1 MKFVRIFFI
10 SLGIL
15 SLVSILVFGISL
27 LFSPSGAPGGGADM
41 SSGAISPEMVEQAQ
55 KMASRIGRRMAWVMV
70 LLSGVMQIGAWT
82 AAGLKLHALRGA
94 GYPASKKLEMLE
106 AIDIYFD
113 LPLYFGLLGSVGSF
127 IMVTFFP
134 DAGLMF
140 AYASTA
146 MGIIV
151 SVILRL
157 GYHTPFKQ
165 ELLLSVELPVN

>member
-1 MKFVRIFFI
+1 MKFLRGFFI
-10 SLGIL
+10 SLGVL
-15 SLVSILVFGISL
+15 SLAAIIVFGVSL
-27 LFSPSGAPGGGADM
+27 LFSPSGAPGTAEET
-41 SSGAISPEMVEQAQ
+41 GAISPEMVAQAQ
-55 KMASRIGRRMAWVMV
+55 EMAARIGRRLAWVMV
-70 LLSGVMQIGAWT
+70 LASAVMQIGAWI
-82 AAGLKLHALRGA
+82 AAGLKLHAVRKTDHSA
-94 GYPASKKLEMLE
+94 TKKLQLLE

-127 IMVTFFP
+127 ILVTFFP

-165 ELLLSVELPVN
+165 ELLQSVDVPVS

>member
-1 MKFVRIFFI
+1 MKFLRGFFI
-10 SLGIL
+10 LFGVL
-15 SLVSILVFGISL
+15 SLAAILIFGISL
-27 LFSPSGAPGGGADM
+27 LLSPSGAPGGAAEG
-41 SSGAISPEMVEQAQ
+41 GAISPEVLAQAQ
-55 KMASRIGRRMAWVMV
+55 ETAARIGRRMAWVMV
-70 LLSGVMQIGAWT
+70 LASAAMQAGAWI
-82 AAGLKLHALRGA
+82 AAGLKLHAVRLSDYSA
-94 GYPASKKLEMLE
+94 DKKLQLLD
-106 AIDIYFD
+106 AIDVYFD
-113 LPLYFGLLGSVGSF
+113 LPLYFGLLGSVASF

-165 ELLLSVELPVN
+165 ELLQSV

>member
-1 MKFVRIFFI
+1 MRFLRGLFI
-10 SLGIL
+10 SLGVL
-15 SLVSILVFGISL
+15 SLAAILVFGISL
-27 LFSPSGAPGGGADM
+27 LLSPSEAPGGGAE
-41 SSGAISPEMVEQAQ
+41 SGALSPEMIAQARET
-55 KMASRIGRRMAWVMV
+55 AARIGRRMAWVMV
-70 LLSGVMQIGAWT
+70 LASAAMQAGAWI
-82 AAGLKLHALRGA
+82 AAGLKLHALRMTE
-94 GYPASKKLEMLE
+94 YPADKKLQLLE
-106 AIDIYFD
+106 AIDVYFD

-165 ELLLSVELPVN
+165 ELLQSVD

>member
-1 MKFVRIFFI
+1 MKFLRGFFI
-10 SLGIL
+10 SLGVL
-15 SLVSILVFGISL
+15 SLAGILIFGVSL
-27 LFSPSGAPGGGADM
+27 LLSPSGAPGAAAE
-41 SSGAISPEMVEQAQ
+41 SGAISPEMVAEAQ
-55 KMASRIGRRMAWVMV
+55 EMAARIGRRMAWVMV
-70 LLSGVMQIGAWT
+70 LASAVLQAGAWV
-82 AAGLKLHALRGA
+82 AATLKLRTVRTADS
-94 GYPASKKLEMLE
+94 PPDKKLQLLE

-127 IMVTFFP
+127 ILVTFFP

-165 ELLLSVELPVN
+165 ELLQSV

>member
-1 MKFVRIFFI
+1 MKGIRGFFM
-10 SLGIL
+10 SMGVL
-15 SLVSILVFGISL
+15 SLVAILIFGISL
-27 LFSPSGAPGGGADM
+27 LFKPSGAPVAQGA
-41 SSGAISPEMVEQAQ
+41 GAISPEMMAQAQ
-55 KMASRIGRRMAWVMV
+55 ELAARIGRRMAWVMI
-70 LLSGVMQIGAWT
+70 LISAALQLGAWT
-82 AAGLKLHALRGA
+82 AAGLKLRSLRLA
-94 GYPASKKLEMLE
+94 PHSPTKKLQLLDT
-106 AIDIYFD
+106 IDIYFD

-127 IMVTFFP
+127 IVITFFP

-165 ELLLSVELPVN
+165 ELLMASESE

>member
-1 MKFVRIFFI
+1 MRFLRGFFI
-10 SLGIL
+10 SLGVLTLAAIL
-15 SLVSILVFGISL
+15 LFGISL
-27 LFSPSGAPGGGADM
+27 LSSPLGAPGGGER
-41 SSGAISPEMVEQAQ
+41 SGALSPEMIAQAQ
-55 KMASRIGRRMAWVMV
+55 QAAARIGRRMAWVMV
-70 LLSGVMQIGAWT
+70 IVSAAMQVGAWI
-82 AAGLKLHALRGA
+82 AAGIKLHALRMA
-94 GYPASKKLEMLE
+94 DYAAEKKLQLLD

-165 ELLLSVELPVN
+165 ELLHSIDDSVI

>member
-1 MKFVRIFFI
+1 MKFLRGLFI
-10 SLGIL
+10 SLGVL
-15 SLVSILVFGISL
+15 SLAAIMVFGVSL
-27 LFSPSGAPGGGADM
+27 LLSPSGAPGGGAE
-41 SSGAISPEMVEQAQ
+41 SGAISPEMVAQAQ
-55 KMASRIGRRMAWVMV
+55 EVAARIGRRMAWVMV
-70 LLSGVMQIGAWT
+70 LTSALMQIGAWI
-82 AAGLKLHALRGA
+82 AAGLKLHAVRMS
-94 GYPASKKLEMLE
+94 GYTPCIKLQLLE
-106 AIDIYFD
+106 SIDVYFD
-113 LPLYFGLLGSVGSF
+113 LPLYLGLLGSVGSF

-165 ELLLSVELPVN
+165 ELLLAVDAPVS

>member
-1 MKFVRIFFI
+1 MKFLRGFFVF
-10 SLGIL
+10 LGVL
-15 SLVSILVFGISL
+15 ALLGLLVVGVTL
-27 LFSPSGAPGGGADM
+27 LLKPTEAPVSEGV
-41 SSGAISPEMVEQAQ
+41 GAISAEMVAEAREL
-55 KMASRIGRRMAWVMV
+55 ASLVGQRMAWVMV
-70 LLSGVMQIGAWT
+70 LFSVGLQVAAWV
-82 AAGLKLHALRGA
+82 AALAKLRALKRTDLGTE
-94 GYPASKKLEMLE
+94 KTLEVLD

-127 IMVTFFP
+127 IVITFFP

-157 GYHTPFKQ
+157 GYHTPYKQ
-165 ELLLSVELPVN
+165 QLLTTPIVAK

>member
-1 MKFVRIFFI
+1 MKFLRGFFI
-10 SLGIL
+10 SLGVLALAAIM
-15 SLVSILVFGISL
+15 IFGVSL
-27 LFSPSGAPGGGADM
+27 LMSPSGAPGAAEE
-41 SSGAISPEMVEQAQ
+41 SGAISPEMVAQAQ
-55 KMASRIGRRMAWVMV
+55 EMAARIGRRLAWVMV
-70 LLSGVMQIGAWT
+70 LASAAMQAGAWI
-82 AAGLKLHALRGA
+82 AAGIKLHTVRKTDFT
-94 GYPASKKLEMLE
+94 ASKKLQLLD

-113 LPLYFGLLGSVGSF
+113 LPLYFGLLGSVASF
-127 IMVTFFP
+127 ILVTFFP

-165 ELLLSVELPVN
+165 ELLTAADLPAS

>member
-1 MKFVRIFFI
+1 MKFLRGFFI
-10 SLGIL
+10 SLGVL
-15 SLVSILVFGISL
+15 SLAAILTFGVSL
-27 LFSPSGAPGGGADM
+27 LFAPAGAPGAAED
-41 SSGAISPEMVEQAQ
+41 SGAISPEMVAQAQ
-55 KMASRIGRRMAWVMV
+55 EMAARIGRRLAWVMV
-70 LLSGVMQIGAWT
+70 LVSAVMQIGAWI
-82 AAGLKLHALRGA
+82 AAGLKLRSVRTADRSVA
-94 GYPASKKLEMLE
+94 KKLQLLE

-127 IMVTFFP
+127 ILITFFP

-157 GYHTPFKQ
+157 GYQTPYKQ
-165 ELLLSVELPVN
+165 ELLQSVDVPATT

>member
-1 MKFVRIFFI
+1 MKFIRGFFI
-10 SLGIL
+10 FLGVL
-15 SLVSILVFGISL
+15 SLAAILIFGISL
-27 LFSPSGAPGGGADM
+27 LFSPAGAPG
-41 SSGAISPEMVEQAQ
+41 STPEQTGAISPEMVAQAQ
-55 KMASRIGRRMAWVMV
+55 EMAARIGRRLAWVMV
-70 LLSGVMQIGAWT
+70 LASAVMQIGAWI
-82 AAGLKLHALRGA
+82 AAGLKLHAVRKSGHSA
-94 GYPASKKLEMLE
+94 GKQLQLLE

-127 IMVTFFP
+127 ILITFFP

-165 ELLLSVELPVN
+165 ELLQSVDVPVN

>member
-1 MKFVRIFFI
+1 MKVVRPFFF
-10 SLGIL
+10 SLGVLALAAIL
-15 SLVSILVFGISL
+15 IFGISL
-27 LFSPSGAPGGGADM
+27 LLKPSGAPLAQGA
-41 SSGAISPEMVEQAQ
+41 GAISPEMMAQAQ
-55 KMASRIGRRMAWVMV
+55 EMVARIGRRMAWVMV
-70 LLSGVMQIGAWT
+70 LLSAVLQLGAWV
-82 AAGLKLHALRGA
+82 AAAAKMKTVRKAEYGA
-94 GYPASKKLEMLE
+94 EKKLQLLE

-127 IMVTFFP
+127 IVITFFP
-134 DAGLMF
+134 NAGLMF

-165 ELLLSVELPVN
+165 ELLKACDACVK

>member
-1 MKFVRIFFI
+1 MKFLRGFFI
-10 SLGIL
+10 TFGVLALAAIL
-15 SLVSILVFGISL
+15 IFGVSL
-27 LFSPSGAPGGGADM
+27 LLSPSGAPGGGNE
-41 SSGAISPEMVEQAQ
+41 SGAISPEMVAQAQ
-55 KMASRIGRRMAWVMV
+55 EMAARIGRRLAWVMV
-70 LLSGVMQIGAWT
+70 LFSAVLQAGAWI
-82 AAGLKLHALRGA
+82 AATLKIKALRLTDNS
-94 GYPASKKLEMLE
+94 PDKKLQLLE
-106 AIDIYFD
+106 SIDIYFD

-127 IMVTFFP
+127 ILVTFFP

-165 ELLLSVELPVN
+165 ELLQST

>member
-1 MKFVRIFFI
+1 MKFMRAFFMAVGVLALLAIF
-10 SLGIL
+10 
-15 SLVSILVFGISL
+15 VFGVSL
-27 LFSPSGAPGGGADM
+27 LLKPSGAPISQG
-41 SSGAISPEMVEQAQ
+41 SGAISPEMMAHAQ
-55 KMASRIGRRMAWVMV
+55 ELAAKIGRRMAWVMV
-70 LLSGVMQIGAWT
+70 MTSAVLQISAWL
-82 AAGLKLHALRGA
+82 AASLKLKAVKNTDYSTA
-94 GYPASKKLEMLE
+94 KKLELLD

-127 IMVTFFP
+127 IVITFFP

-157 GYHTPFKQ
+157 GYHTPYKH
-165 ELLLSVELPVN
+165 ELLIATEAK

>member
-1 MKFVRIFFI
+1 MKLLRGFFI
-10 SLGIL
+10 FLGVL
-15 SLVSILVFGISL
+15 ALTGALAVGIAFL
-27 LFSPSGAPGGGADM
+27 MKPSEVPVAEGI
-41 SSGAISPEMVEQAQ
+41 GAISPEMVAQAQ
-55 KMASRIGRRMAWVMV
+55 EVAQQLGQRMAWVMV
-70 LLSGVMQIGAWT
+70 LVSAMLQIFAWIAALAKMRILKQSDFGVA
-82 AAGLKLHALRGA
+82 
-94 GYPASKKLEMLE
+94 KKLELLE

-127 IMVTFFP
+127 IVITFFP

-157 GYHTPFKQ
+157 GYNTPFKQ
-165 ELLLSVELPVN
+165 ELLTNPALAE

>member
-1 MKFVRIFFI
+1 MRFLRGFFI
-10 SLGIL
+10 SLGVL
-15 SLVSILVFGISL
+15 SLAAILVFGISL
-27 LFSPSGAPGGGADM
+27 LLSPSGAPGGGAE
-41 SSGAISPEMVEQAQ
+41 SGVISPEMVEQAQ
-55 KMASRIGRRMAWVMV
+55 VMAARIGRRMAWVMV
-70 LLSGVMQIGAWT
+70 LASALLQGGAWI
-82 AAGLKLHALRGA
+82 AATLKLRGVRMTDNEP
-94 GYPASKKLEMLE
+94 GKKLQLLD

-127 IMVTFFP
+127 IMITFFP

-157 GYHTPFKQ
+157 GYHTPYKQ
-165 ELLLSVELPVN
+165 ELLQAVNLPVN

>member
-1 MKFVRIFFI
+1 MKGLRTFFMSI
-10 SLGIL
+10 GVLSLGAIL
-15 SLVSILVFGISL
+15 IFGISL
-27 LFSPSGAPGGGADM
+27 LFKPTGVPVAETGA
-41 SSGAISPEMVEQAQ
+41 GAISPEMVQQAQ
-55 KMASRIGRRMAWVMV
+55 EVAAQIGRRMAWIMV
-70 LLSGVMQIGAWT
+70 LLSTALQIGAWV
-82 AAGLKLHALRGA
+82 AAAAKLKALEQ
-94 GYPASKKLEMLE
+94 SDHSMNTKLELLE
-106 AIDIYFD
+106 TIDVYFD

-127 IMVTFFP
+127 IIITFFP

-165 ELLLSVELPVN
+165 ALLTSGEGK

>member
-1 MKFVRIFFI
+1 MKGVRRFFM
-10 SLGIL
+10 SVGVL
-15 SLVSILVFGISL
+15 SLVAILVLGISL
-27 LFSPSGAPGGGADM
+27 LFQPSGAPISQSM
-41 SSGAISPEMVEQAQ
+41 GAISGEMMVQAQ
-55 KMASRIGRRMAWVMV
+55 DFAARIGRRMAWVMI
-70 LLSGVMQIGAWT
+70 LFSAMLQIGAWT
-82 AAGLKLHALRGA
+82 AAGLKLRAL
-94 GYPASKKLEMLE
+94 KKSPYDSAKKIELLET
-106 AIDIYFD
+106 IDIYFD

-127 IMVTFFP
+127 IVITFFP

-165 ELLLSVELPVN
+165 ELLTASESK

>member
-1 MKFVRIFFI
+1 MKFLRGFFI
-10 SLGIL
+10 FLGVLALTAVLAI
-15 SLVSILVFGISL
+15 GISFVL
-27 LFSPSGAPGGGADM
+27 KPSEVPAPGSA
-41 SSGAISPEMVEQAQ
+41 GAISTEMVEQAQ
-55 KMASRIGRRMAWVMV
+55 AVAHRVGQRMAWVMV
-70 LLSGVMQIGAWT
+70 LVSGMLQLFAWI
-82 AAGLKLHALRGA
+82 AAAFKMRGVRKSILEPADALD
-94 GYPASKKLEMLE
+94 MLE

-127 IMVTFFP
+127 IVITFFP

-157 GYHTPFKQ
+157 GYNTPYKQ
-165 ELLLSVELPVN
+165 ELLTAASRAK

>member
-1 MKFVRIFFI
+1 MKGLRTFFMAI
-10 SLGIL
+10 GVLA
-15 SLVSILVFGISL
+15 LVAILVFGVSL
-27 LFSPSGAPGGGADM
+27 LMKPSGAPVSEGA
-41 SSGAISPEMVEQAQ
+41 GAISPEMMAQAQ
-55 KMASRIGRRMAWVMV
+55 VVAARIGRRMAWLMV
-70 LLSGVMQIGAWT
+70 LSSAVMQFGAWL
-82 AAGLKLHALRGA
+82 AAALKLNVVKRA
-94 GYPASKKLEMLE
+94 GYGAAKKLELLE

-127 IMVTFFP
+127 IMITFFP

-157 GYHTPFKQ
+157 GYHTPYKQ
-165 ELLLSVELPVN
+165 ELLLATETK

>member
-1 MKFVRIFFI
+1 MKFLRGFFI
-10 SLGIL
+10 SLGVL
-15 SLVSILVFGISL
+15 SLAAILIFGISL
-27 LFSPSGAPGGGADM
+27 LFAPSGAPGATEET
-41 SSGAISPEMVEQAQ
+41 SGAISPEMVAQAQ
-55 KMASRIGRRMAWVMV
+55 EMAARIGRRLAWVMV
-70 LLSGVMQIGAWT
+70 LASAVMQGGAWI
-82 AAGLKLHALRGA
+82 AAGLKLRGVRRSGRSA
-94 GYPASKKLEMLE
+94 AKQLQLLD

-127 IMVTFFP
+127 ILVTFFP

-165 ELLLSVELPVN
+165 ELLQSADLPAT

>member
-1 MKFVRIFFI
+1 MRFLRGFFI
-10 SLGIL
+10 SFGVLAL
-15 SLVSILVFGISL
+15 AAILVFGVSL
-27 LFSPSGAPGGGADM
+27 LLSPSGAPGGGTE
-41 SSGAISPEMVEQAQ
+41 SGAISPEMVAQAQ
-55 KMASRIGRRMAWVMV
+55 EMAARIGRRLAWVMV
-70 LLSGVMQIGAWT
+70 LFSAVPQAGAWI
-82 AAGLKLHALRGA
+82 AATLKLKALRRTGHT
-94 GYPASKKLEMLE
+94 SEKKLQLLE
-106 AIDIYFD
+106 SIDIYFD

-127 IMVTFFP
+127 ILVTFFP

-165 ELLLSVELPVN
+165 ELLQST

>member
-1 MKFVRIFFI
+1 MKFLRGFFI
-10 SLGIL
+10 FLGVLALTGALAI
-15 SLVSILVFGISL
+15 GISFL
-27 LFSPSGAPGGGADM
+27 LKPSEVPTSEGI
-41 SSGAISPEMVEQAQ
+41 GAISPEMVAQAQ
-55 KMASRIGRRMAWVMV
+55 EVAQEVGKRMAWVMV
-70 LLSGVMQIGAWT
+70 LVSAMLQIFAWIAALAKMKILKKSDFGA
-82 AAGLKLHALRGA
+82 A
-94 GYPASKKLEMLE
+94 KKLELLE

-127 IMVTFFP
+127 IVITFFP

-157 GYHTPFKQ
+157 GYNTPFKQ
-165 ELLLSVELPVN
+165 ELLTSPALAE

>member
-1 MKFVRIFFI
+1 MKFMRAFFMAVGVLALVAIFVF
-10 SLGIL
+10 GL
-15 SLVSILVFGISL
+15 SLLMK
-27 LFSPSGAPGGGADM
+27 PTGAPISQG
-41 SSGAISPEMVEQAQ
+41 SGAISPEMMAQAQ
-55 KMASRIGRRMAWVMV
+55 ATAARIGRRMAWVMV
-70 LLSGVMQIGAWT
+70 LSSAVLQIGAWL
-82 AAGLKLHALRGA
+82 AASLKLKAVKRIDV
-94 GYPASKKLEMLE
+94 PPVKKIELLD

-127 IMVTFFP
+127 IVITFFP

-157 GYHTPFKQ
+157 GYHTPYKH
-165 ELLLSVELPVN
+165 ELLMETK

>member
-1 MKFVRIFFI
+1 MKFLRGFFI
-10 SLGIL
+10 SLGVL
-15 SLVSILVFGISL
+15 ALAGILVFGISL
-27 LFSPSGAPGGGADM
+27 LLSPSGAPGGGGQ
-41 SSGAISPEMVEQAQ
+41 SGAISPEMVAEAQ
-55 KMASRIGRRMAWVMV
+55 EMAARIGRRMAWVMV
-70 LLSGVMQIGAWT
+70 LASAAMQAGAWI
-82 AAGLKLHALRGA
+82 AAGLKLHAVRMSDHTA
-94 GYPASKKLEMLE
+94 DKKLQLLE

-113 LPLYFGLLGSVGSF
+113 LPLYFGLLGSVASF

-165 ELLLSVELPVN
+165 ELLQSVDVPVS